1 MYIYK
6 TEYYEEID
14 HGEFESERYNL
25 IGLYLSENE
34 ALKAKDEISEKKKIK
49 KELLFVS
56 ATKLGKLQWKGGFVT
71 V

>member
-1 MYIYK
+1 MYIYML
-6 TEYYEEID
+6 EYYEEID

-49 KELLFVS
+49 KRERLLM
-56 ATKLGKLQWKGGFVT
+56 
-71 V
+71 

>member
-1 MYIYK
+1 ML
-6 TEYYEEID
+6 EYYEEID
-14 HGEFESERYNL
+14 HGEFKSEKYNL

-34 ALKAKDEISEKKKIK
+34 ALEARNEIAEKRKIK
-49 KELLFVS
+49 NELLFVS